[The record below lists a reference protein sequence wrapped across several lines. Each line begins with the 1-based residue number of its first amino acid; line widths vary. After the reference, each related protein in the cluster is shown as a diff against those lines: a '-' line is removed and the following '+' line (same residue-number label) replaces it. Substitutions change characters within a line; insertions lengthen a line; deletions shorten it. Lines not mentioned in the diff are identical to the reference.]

1 LEVRLRR
8 AENLLRTVLPNVDL
22 NDPSLDNLS
31 LQQQQPLAANVKDV
45 PQSNTGAKAEVP
57 AETSQKD
64 AQLRSMIESTGQ
76 LDIDESGHWDF
87 HGGSSGTVW
96 VKRMREQFGGL
107 LGMDHGAPF
116 LPRLPRPNMAPI
128 QDSPRSATESP
139 LDSNLPNTMDLPSR
153 ECAKALC
160 QYSLDRA
167 CSLLRFVHQ
176 PTFYEMFNRIYDTPV
191 ENFGDNENRFLP
203 LLYVVLALGCM
214 FHDEQGKDPTGLTGH
229 NTYAD
234 GIEQGQVISMFK
246 TLRPSIRLFFVSSH
260 GHLAHWQE
268 L

>member
-1 LEVRLRR
+1 
-8 AENLLRTVLPNVDL
+8 
-22 NDPSLDNLS
+22 
-31 LQQQQPLAANVKDV
+31 
-45 PQSNTGAKAEVP
+45 
-57 AETSQKD
+57 
-64 AQLRSMIESTGQ
+64 
-76 LDIDESGHWDF
+76 
-87 HGGSSGTVW
+87 
-96 VKRMREQFGGL
+96 
-107 LGMDHGAPF
+107 
-116 LPRLPRPNMAPI
+116 MAPI

-191 ENFGDNENRFLP
+191 ETFGDEENRFLP

-214 FHDEQGKDPTGLTGH
+214 FHDEQGKDPTGQMGH

-234 GIEQGQVISMFK
+234 GIEQGQVISMF
-246 TLRPSIRLFFVSSH
+246 
-260 GHLAHWQE
+260 
-268 L
+268 